1 MILLRSLY
9 KLISYM
15 NQVNRV
21 GKYSGR
27 KSVTPTNSMIIKNT
41 QLNRNQSISV
51 PNVVNP
57 ALLSPTPPKVIHITQ
72 HRKNIMIPNR
82 ILIAVPN
89 PIIIPSIYS
98 HPNTHATDIIAD
110 RIIFN
115 QVHLRESL
123 LNIIPHIIADA
134 I

>member
-1 MILLRSLY
+1 MILLRY
-9 KLISYM
+9 FCEFIFYI
-15 NQVNRV
+15 NQVNSV
-21 GKYSGR
+21 GKSDDE
-27 KSVTPTNSMIIKNT
+27 KSITPANPMISKNT
-41 QLNRNQSISV
+41 QLNRNHSRSV

-72 HRKNIMIPNR
+72 HRKNIMTPNR
-82 ILIAVPN
+82 ILRAEPN
-89 PIIIPSIYS
+89 PSMYT
-98 HPNTHATDIIAD
+98 HPNTHAVDITAD

-134 I
+134 M